1 MKNKQNMIEMFKG
14 YIDYS
19 NNEYKDI
26 WQNAMIV
33 VDSNIL
39 LNFYRYSEDTRN
51 KIFEILEK
59 LKTRLWIPYQ
69 VGKEF
74 FDNKNKVMVNSYNE
88 YDNLMSS
95 LVKKLQEAKDE
106 TNKRKNNQL
115 KCKKDINE
123 ILDKSIEEIGK
134 LLNDEKVNKKPKFS
148 NDDIEKKIIKLF
160 NNAIGEKISGSEYE
174 KMKNEGLRRFK
185 ELIPPGYK
193 DNAKEENG
201 DYYIFYSIIKKTKEV
216 NKDVIFITDDV
227 KEDWFNEINGEKH
240 GGRYELL
247 NEFYKET
254 GRLLIMYT
262 SDGFAE
268 AYNKNLDKDFADEN
282 TIKELKSVR
291 TVDSAHYDRDFFDEV
306 NNFRMNGDNV
316 SDKETL
322 KRRIIFK
329 VRQMNLTSIERMKV
343 YNDLSCMEND
353 NYFDLEMESE
363 SLKNIAANST
373 LSTDDRLFII
383 NRHFVKRYDDRL
395 RNLKICKSK
404 LLRCWL
410 YKTLQIDLDEH
421 LNYLLYY
428 DNNQTVRL
436 IDSAR
441 KLFSQVSISI
451 EKSAFYNISSV
462 IENLEAIIADLKM
475 LISVTV

>member
-1 MKNKQNMIEMFKG
+1 
-14 YIDYS
+14 
-19 NNEYKDI
+19 
-26 WQNAMIV
+26 
-33 VDSNIL
+33 
-39 LNFYRYSEDTRN
+39 
-51 KIFEILEK
+51 
-59 LKTRLWIPYQ
+59 
-69 VGKEF
+69 
-74 FDNKNKVMVNSYNE
+74 
-88 YDNLMSS
+88 
-95 LVKKLQEAKDE
+95 
-106 TNKRKNNQL
+106 
-115 KCKKDINE
+115 
-123 ILDKSIEEIGK
+123 
-134 LLNDEKVNKKPKFS
+134 
-148 NDDIEKKIIKLF
+148 
-160 NNAIGEKISGSEYE
+160 
-174 KMKNEGLRRFK
+174 
-185 ELIPPGYK
+185 
-193 DNAKEENG
+193 
-201 DYYIFYSIIKKTKEV
+201 
-216 NKDVIFITDDV
+216 
-227 KEDWFNEINGEKH
+227 
-240 GGRYELL
+240 
-247 NEFYKET
+247 
-254 GRLLIMYT
+254 MYT

-291 TVDSAHYDRDFFDEV
+291 TVDSYNYDRDFFDEV